1 VIRLEPNASQSG
13 ARALQVSSLAV
24 VVALLIVGV
33 IFALSG
39 VNPLNA
45 YWEMLRGTLLDSRGL
60 GEVARRA
67 IPLILI
73 GAGLTLAFRAR
84 FFNIGAEGQL
94 LVGAAAGAGVALFL
108 PVTLLSM
115 PLMFVVGALAGGAL
129 AWLAAWLRERF
140 NVNEILSTLMLNYCA
155 YYLVIYLVNGPWKGK
170 NVRGFIYSDEF
181 APLAQ
186 LPVIPNTLVHIP
198 TLVLAVLFAV
208 GLQILLSR
216 TTFGF
221 ALRVVGENAGA
232 ARYIGLNAS
241 RLTTV
246 IALVTGG
253 LAGLAGVG
261 EVAGIHHR
269 LLEPSQISLG
279 YGFTAVIVAWLA
291 RGNPGLTLVTA
302 PLMAIILAGGDA
314 LKISLN
320 LPFRIVDVFS
330 GVMLL
335 CLIASELFVQND
347 VRWAREAKKA

>member
-1 VIRLEPNASQSG
+1 MIRLEPSAQVTGS
-13 ARALQVSSLAV
+13 RALRVSSLAV
-24 VVALLIVGV
+24 VVALLIVGL

-39 VNPLNA
+39 VNPLAA
-45 YWEMLRGTLLDSRGL
+45 YWEMLRSTLLDARGL
-60 GEVARRA
+60 AEVARRA
-67 IPLILI
+67 IPLVLI

-94 LVGAAAGAGVALFL
+94 LVGAAAGAGAALFL
-108 PVTLLSM
+108 PTGAWSVG
-115 PLMFVVGALAGGAL
+115 LMFFVGAVAGGAL

-155 YYLVIYLVNGPWKGK
+155 FYLILYLVNGPWKGK

-181 APLAQ
+181 APVAQ
-186 LPVIPNTLVHIP
+186 LPVLPGTLVHIP
-198 TLVLAVLFAV
+198 TLVLAVLFAI
-208 GLQILLSR
+208 GLQVVLSR

-221 ALRVVGENAGA
+221 SLRVVGENPNA
-232 ARYIGLNAS
+232 ARYLGLNGS
-241 RLTTV
+241 RLTAV

-302 PLMAIILAGGDA
+302 PLMAVILAGGDA
-314 LKISLN
+314 LKIGLN

-330 GVMLL
+330 GVMLM
-335 CLIASELFVQND
+335 CLIASELFVNNNL
-347 VRWAREAKKA
+347 RWTRGAKKA